1 MSVNKLFSSIV
12 LSLALGLVVNSY
24 ASSAGDIISILEKTY
39 GIDVDI
45 KDIESTTQ
53 GIQDQIKTL
62 SNDQLDAIIGSYG
75 YGDLLN
81 GAGDLEKREWSADTW
96 DDALKGL
103 SGGNSDRYQEL
114 LNSYQEN
121 HPSLSQEEV
130 SKGSSEVYAT
140 DYQQMVETNQAANV
154 QASYAFE
161 EVNEHLETINEL
173 SQKIEEAQNSKAIA
187 DLTARINTEIA
198 YLQVEQIKAISVL
211 NEQMAQGQ
219 ATAIV
224 NRSEASKF
232 NQIPEE

>member
-1 MSVNKLFSSIV
+1 MNKLFSSIL
-12 LSLALGLVVNSY
+12 LSLSLGLAVNSY

-45 KDIESTTQ
+45 KDIEGTIQ
-53 GIQDQIKTL
+53 GL
-62 SNDQLDAIIGSYG
+62 SEEQLNAIIGNYG

-81 GAGDLEKREWSADTW
+81 GADDLEKREWSADTW

-173 SQKIEEAQNSKAIA
+173 SKKIEEAQNSKAIA

-219 ATAIV
+219 ASTIV

>member
-45 KDIESTTQ
+45 KDIEGTIQ
-53 GIQDQIKTL
+53 GL
-62 SNDQLDAIIGSYG
+62 SEEQLSAIIGNYG

-114 LNSYQEN
+114 LNDYQQN
-121 HPSLSQEEV
+121 HPSLTQEEV
-130 SKGSSEVYAT
+130 SKGSSEVYAA

-173 SQKIEEAQNSKAIA
+173 SKKIEEAENSKSIA
-187 DLTARINTEIA
+187 DLTARINAEIA

-219 ATAIV
+219 ASSIV

>member
-1 MSVNKLFSSIV
+1 VNKLFSSV
-12 LSLALGLVVNSY
+12 LLSLSLGLAVNSY

-45 KDIESTTQ
+45 KDIEGTIQ
-53 GIQDQIKTL
+53 GL
-62 SNDQLDAIIGSYG
+62 SEEQLNAIIGNYG

-81 GAGDLEKREWSADTW
+81 GTDDLEKREWSADTW
-96 DDALKGL
+96 DDALQGL

-114 LNSYQEN
+114 LNDYQQN

-140 DYQQMVETNQAANV
+140 DYQQMVQTNQAANV

-173 SQKIEEAQNSKAIA
+173 SQKIEEAENSKAIA

-219 ATAIV
+219 ASSIV